1 MRVEASILTARL
13 YALLGPRHTL
23 EEFLNALANV
33 AARVRVRTPP
43 HAVSGARTLTDAEA
57 RLDFAFALYDLDGD
71 GVVSRAEI
79 AEIVD
84 GTLRGNAKKVASV
97 LRAALG
103 EPGDEHYAASLSFAE
118 FKRAAERAPGFLYP
132 AFSAFEILR
141 EHAAHAAATLARLKD
156 ADEARR
162 TSVATAT
169 GRPDRA
175 TESSTAASTGGGGA
189 RPPKEPPGR
198 EEALELFRALSERQL
213 RDYLA
218 GMGMDLGL
226 DLMSKAELVDLA
238 AAGALSSGALPDPS
252 AIARPRDRAVRSP
265 RRGGGAAPGADA
277 GGGDR
282 RQPRTNASLSP
293 VEEAHRAARM
303 GRADELE
310 AIIVSGGISV
320 DARDRSGAGFTPL
333 MRAAVD
339 GHKSACKRL
348 LGMGADARATDAE
361 GRTALDLALAYKHA
375 ALADYLRVRGGV
387 PLGEE
392 IERAGRGDG
401 RAETRSTRRDFLDDA
416 GSGRGG
422 GGAADEA
429 TATRAATEEFLA
441 RRERDARAASSLVGI
456 DGDSDDASEPPPAD
470 EGPLLRPE

>member
-1 MRVEASILTARL
+1 MSVEASILTARL

-33 AARVRVRTPP
+33 AARVRVRAPP

-189 RPPKEPPGR
+189 RTPKN
-198 EEALELFRALSERQL
+198 
-213 RDYLA
+213 
-218 GMGMDLGL
+218 
-226 DLMSKAELVDLA
+226 
-238 AAGALSSGALPDPS
+238 
-252 AIARPRDRAVRSP
+252 RP
-265 RRGGGAAPGADA
+265 
-277 GGGDR
+277 
-282 RQPRTNASLSP
+282 
-293 VEEAHRAARM
+293 AAR
-303 GRADELE
+303 
-310 AIIVSGGISV
+310 
-320 DARDRSGAGFTPL
+320 
-333 MRAAVD
+333 
-339 GHKSACKRL
+339 SA
-348 LGMGADARATDAE
+348 
-361 GRTALDLALAYKHA
+361 
-375 ALADYLRVRGGV
+375 
-387 PLGEE
+387 
-392 IERAGRGDG
+392 
-401 RAETRSTRRDFLDDA
+401 
-416 GSGRGG
+416 
-422 GGAADEA
+422 
-429 TATRAATEEFLA
+429 
-441 RRERDARAASSLVGI
+441 
-456 DGDSDDASEPPPAD
+456 
-470 EGPLLRPE
+470 

>member
-189 RPPKEPPGR
+189 RPPKKPPGR

-238 AAGALSSGALPDPS
+238 VGLVEHGDAKLRQIQRPAL
-252 AIARPRDRAVRSP
+252 R
-265 RRGGGAAPGADA
+265 
-277 GGGDR
+277 
-282 RQPRTNASLSP
+282 
-293 VEEAHRAARM
+293 
-303 GRADELE
+303 
-310 AIIVSGGISV
+310 
-320 DARDRSGAGFTPL
+320 
-333 MRAAVD
+333 
-339 GHKSACKRL
+339 
-348 LGMGADARATDAE
+348 
-361 GRTALDLALAYKHA
+361 
-375 ALADYLRVRGGV
+375 
-387 PLGEE
+387 
-392 IERAGRGDG
+392 
-401 RAETRSTRRDFLDDA
+401 
-416 GSGRGG
+416 
-422 GGAADEA
+422 
-429 TATRAATEEFLA
+429 
-441 RRERDARAASSLVGI
+441 
-456 DGDSDDASEPPPAD
+456 
-470 EGPLLRPE
+470 

>member
-1 MRVEASILTARL
+1 M
-13 YALLGPRHTL
+13 
-23 EEFLNALANV
+23 
-33 AARVRVRTPP
+33 
-43 HAVSGARTLTDAEA
+43 SGARTLTDAEA

-189 RPPKEPPGR
+189 RTPKKKPPGR

-265 RRGGGAAPGADA
+265 RRGGGAAPGRTPAA
-277 GGGDR
+277 ATGGSRGRTR
-282 RQPRTNASLSP
+282 RSRPWRRRTAPR
-293 VEEAHRAARM
+293 EWAARTSSR
-303 GRADELE
+303 GDHRLRGHLRRRAGPKR
-310 AIIVSGGISV
+310 GGV
-320 DARDRSGAGFTPL
+320 HA
-333 MRAAVD
+333 
-339 GHKSACKRL
+339 
-348 LGMGADARATDAE
+348 ADARRRRRAQ
-361 GRTALDLALAYKHA
+361 
-375 ALADYLRVRGGV
+375 VGV
-387 PLGEE
+387 
-392 IERAGRGDG
+392 
-401 RAETRSTRRDFLDDA
+401 
-416 GSGRGG
+416 
-422 GGAADEA
+422 
-429 TATRAATEEFLA
+429 
-441 RRERDARAASSLVGI
+441 
-456 DGDSDDASEPPPAD
+456 
-470 EGPLLRPE
+470 